1 MKPFKII
8 SLCILLAMVS
18 ACKSSRDHVYLQDM
32 QPGLTYKFTG
42 RPDAEAQPDDRL
54 DIRISCNVPEAAA
67 PFNIQ
72 GDLAAQGYTVDN
84 EGDIT
89 MPIIGVIRVAGLT
102 APQIASVVRK
112 RLITGGFIN
121 DPIVN
126 VRFLNI
132 HYTVLGAVG
141 GNGQY
146 TVDGER
152 ITLLEAIAR
161 AGDLTSEAMPDRVY
175 VIREEHDGRKMYVHD
190 VRSTDVFNSPAF
202 YLQQNDIVYAQPKHK
217 ADSRSEARAWQFATL
232 GISIASVICTIIWA
246 TK

>member
-1 MKPFKII
+1 MKPSRIV
-8 SLCILLAMVS
+8 SLCILLAVVS
-18 ACKSSRDHVYLQDM
+18 ACKSSQDHVYLSDM
-32 QPGLTYKFTG
+32 QPGLTYRINE
-42 RPDAEAQPDDRL
+42 RPEAKAHPDDRL

-72 GDLAAQGYTVDN
+72 GDAAAGGYTVDH

-89 MPIIGVIRVAGLT
+89 MPIIGVIRVAGMT

-132 HYTVLGAVG
+132 HYSVLGAVN

-161 AGDLTSEAMPDRVY
+161 AGDLTPDAQTDRVY
-175 VIREEHDGRKMYVHD
+175 VIREEPDGRKMYVHD
-190 VRSTDVFNSPAF
+190 VRSTELFNSPAF
-202 YLQQNDIVYAQPKHK
+202 YLQQNDIVYVEPKHK
-217 ADSRSEARAWQFATL
+217 PDSRSEQRAWQFATL
-232 GISIASVICTIIWA
+232 AISLASVVCTIIWA